1 LTAIAKLT
9 LAVPWEPLGRIVIQP
24 ALGTALQ
31 LHAGAVFTVKAPNP
45 PCAPKACPEGESEY
59 EQGARK
65 LALIVGGL
73 VPELTV
79 NGFVVVLGPPLTV
92 AE

>member
-1 LTAIAKLT
+1 MTA
-9 LAVPWEPLGRIVIQP
+9 VIQP
-24 ALGTALQ
+24 ALKPRAQ
-31 LHAGAVFTVKAPNP
+31 PQVGAVLIVKEPKP
-45 PCAPKACPEGESEY
+45 PAAVNACPGEESEY
-59 EQGARK
+59 VQGARK
-65 LALIVGGL
+65 LAVIVGGL